1 MCPMLSVGC
10 TNELLRPAA
19 YPVSRDTKKTPPP
32 KNHHESATEAS
43 QPPKTSTLKVQ
54 PWKHPQNTNTTSAT
68 PTLDCRMQKHDQQS
82 AANTASA
89 RLPQCK
95 VKIWSQNLSVW
106 PNRKTIRPWYHE
118 KDTPKPVRSQRLNQ
132 SPSPRDTLYWKTH
145 FEVRPTSKDLLQH
158 HKNCTCHEKHHANRN
173 TYWPYTPAT
182 KKTRRRISRKPKVKC

>member
-132 SPSPRDTLYWKTH
+132 SPSPRDTLYWK
-145 FEVRPTSKDLLQH
+145 RISKSGQH
-158 HKNCTCHEKHHANRN
+158 PRIYYNITKTAH
-173 TYWPYTPAT
+173 AT
-182 KKTRRRISRKPKVKC
+182 KSIMPTETHIDHIRLLRKKLDAGYPESPR